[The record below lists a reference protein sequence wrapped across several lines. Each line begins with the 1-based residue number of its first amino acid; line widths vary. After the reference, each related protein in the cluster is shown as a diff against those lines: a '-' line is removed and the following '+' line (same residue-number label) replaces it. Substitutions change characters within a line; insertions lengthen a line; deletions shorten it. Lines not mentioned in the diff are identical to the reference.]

1 MSFWM
6 RRIEMAHS
14 VYIDRSDAGEIVVSW
29 YSGASA
35 LKSKTFAGG
44 DRGAA
49 EAFAEGKMN
58 KRNGMMISTLDMS
71 AEQLAAHRK
80 REATLRAMAVEMQK
94 ARDARLRAELEPPPA
109 RSDDFEGWNQ

>member
-1 MSFWM
+1 
-6 RRIEMAHS
+6 MAHS
-14 VYIDRSDAGEIVVSW
+14 VYIDRNESSEIVVSW

-35 LKSKTFAGG
+35 LKSKTFAAG
-44 DRGAA
+44 DRAAA

-80 REATLRAMAVEMQK
+80 REATLRAMAESMQRE
-94 ARDARLRAELEPPPA
+94 RDARLRAELESAPA